1 MIRGLGGMRFR
12 FGSLMRGCLG
22 SFLVGSMPFILPVTV
37 VGIMSA
43 VSLVR
48 SVAVFFVKRFGFFR
62 GMPFAAGEKGRPGD
76 RKKNDEKSWQGHD
89 RGD

>member
-1 MIRGLGGMRFR
+1 
-12 FGSLMRGCLG
+12 
-22 SFLVGSMPFILPVTV
+22 VG
-37 VGIMSA
+37 
-43 VSLVR
+43 LVR